1 MSLLL
6 QAIRQ
11 NRALWLLTV
20 VPLPLIINAVAPE
33 SSMMIFMLSVLGML
47 PLASLLGLATEQ
59 VAARTGDTVGGLLN
73 ATLGNLTELII
84 ALAALRAGD
93 YLLVKASLA
102 GAIVANIL
110 FMSGMSFLLGG
121 MKHRVQEFNSA
132 STKLQVTLLFLAS
145 FGLLVPSTLAAADQ
159 QVLPQSLSVAI
170 SIILLAGYCL
180 SLVFTL
186 GTHRAYFAA
195 AKHDGEGEAWP
206 LAMAVIVLLVATLGM
221 ALMSEVF
228 VGSLTGA
235 SAAMGLTPAFIG
247 FVVVA
252 IVGAAGGM
260 IAAFGAARQDRLD
273 LSLSISFGSA
283 VQIALFVVP
292 VLVLLSYVIGP
303 SPMSLQ
309 FWPGAVAM
317 IFISTLAASLI
328 AANGHS
334 AWFLGVLL
342 LMLYG
347 VFGVTLFVM
356 PPVH

>member
-1 MSLLL
+1 MALLL
-6 QAIRQ
+6 HAIRE
-11 NRALWLLTV
+11 NRVLWLLLLV
-20 VPLPLIINAVAPE
+20 PVPLILSAVAPQ
-33 SSMMIFMLSVLGML
+33 SSMMIFLLSVLGML
-47 PLASLLGLATEQ
+47 PLAALLGLATEQ

-84 ALAALRAGD
+84 ALAALKAGD

-121 MKHRVQEFNSA
+121 MKHKVQSFNSA
-132 STKLQVTLLFLAS
+132 STKLQVVLLFLAS

-159 QVLPQSLSVAI
+159 QVLPQSLSIAI
-170 SIILLAGYCL
+170 SVILLAGYCL
-180 SLVFTL
+180 SLIFTL
-186 GTHRAYFAA
+186 GTHRSYFAA
-195 AKHDGEGEAWP
+195 AKHENEGEAWP
-206 LAMAVIVLLVATLGM
+206 LSTAVAVLLAATLGM

-228 VGSLTGA
+228 VESLTGA
-235 SAAMGLTPAFIG
+235 SSAMGMTPAFIG

-260 IAAFGAARQDRLD
+260 IAAFSAARQDRLD

-292 VLVLLSYVIGP
+292 VLVLLSYLIGP
-303 SPMSLQ
+303 TPMSLQ
-309 FWPGAVAM
+309 FWPGAIAM
-317 IFISTLAASLI
+317 IFIATLAASLI
-328 AANGHS
+328 TATGRS

-347 VFGVTLFVM
+347 IFGVTLFIM